1 MPAPTLRWHDVDVP
15 AAALARVAGGAP
27 TIPLPDLSPWPSPLD
42 KARILLESAAE
53 IEHSL
58 MVQYLY
64 SAYSLKAPE
73 EVTDPA
79 QQAVLDD
86 TAEDSWPQLLLDI
99 AREEMGH
106 LMTVQ
111 NLLLLLGLPPNLERE
126 DFPPRKDLYP
136 FPLRLERLTQRSLA
150 KYVVAE
156 APADAAGI
164 EDIVALAQATTGNA
178 INRVGVL
185 YALLGVV
192 VASRD
197 GVAAGGSG
205 SDAWDDVV
213 RLVAS
218 AAHEQSPPE
227 SWHLPDAAFLP
238 DSVAQQANPEDWQ
251 VGDLR
256 VHRMADRAAA
266 VQAVR
271 DIGEQGEGP
280 TGGDPSHFERF
291 LAMFRGGG
299 GRPPFPADGEWVPTR
314 EVPTDPRPGAGVA
327 DPGTRGWTDLAD
339 LRYALLLGFLEH
351 HLLASGEDRAL
362 LAGWVF
368 AEMRSRLGFLARRLT
383 TMPLDDRGAAVAA
396 AAAPFTLPTR
406 LHLPGAETA
415 RWELHG
421 ARTEAAVAIAEEL
434 RAGATGLDAAF
445 LAGLLTGDRARLLL
459 VADRT
464 AERHT
469 ETSFAR
475 DILPLF
481 RPKDIDHMAELG
493 TNLADFDLVRT
504 RAERIAG
511 RLSSAGPR
519 RMPPPPDQRWTPLQL
534 ALFARWREEG
544 FPE

>member
-1 MPAPTLRWHDVDVP
+1 
-15 AAALARVAGGAP
+15 
-27 TIPLPDLSPWPSPLD
+27 
-42 KARILLESAAE
+42 
-53 IEHSL
+53 
-58 MVQYLY
+58 
-64 SAYSLKAPE
+64 
-73 EVTDPA
+73 
-79 QQAVLDD
+79 
-86 TAEDSWPQLLLDI
+86 
-99 AREEMGH
+99 MGH

-111 NLLLLLGLPPNLERE
+111 NLLLLLGLPPSLERE

-164 EDIVALAQATTGNA
+164 EDIVALAQATTGSA

-205 SDAWDDVV
+205 SAAWDDVV

-227 SWHLPDAAFLP
+227 SWHLPDAAFLA

-256 VHRMADRAAA
+256 ER
-266 VQAVR
+266 
-271 DIGEQGEGP
+271 GEGP

-299 GRPPFPADGEWVPTR
+299 GRPPFPPDGEWVPTR
-314 EVPTDPRPGAGVA
+314 EVPTDPQPGAGIA
-327 DPGTRGWTDLAD
+327 NPSTRGWTDLAD

-362 LAGWVF
+362 LVGWVF

-415 RWELHG
+415 RWALHG

-434 RAGATGLDAAF
+434 RADATGLDADF
-445 LAGLLTGDRARLLL
+445 LAGLVGGDRARLLL

-464 AERHT
+464 ASRQT

-481 RPKDIDHMAELG
+481 RPKDIDHMAQLG

-504 RAERIAG
+504 RAEAIAG
-511 RLSSAGPR
+511 RLSSTGPR
-519 RMPPPPDQRWTPLQL
+519 RMPPRPDQRWTPLQL